1 MTIITTIITWKRRR
15 KRNETDFSLFD
26 ASLELSPLFERCDI
40 FFPRFTEGPAV
51 FVSILWIPR
60 LSSVRLC
67 FEWRYE
73 ERNLMETTR
82 RYHYGH
88 PSFRRWSWRGI
99 RSEHLSSSRC
109 IHPFIGFVNFATGY
123 VITEQAKPR
132 KSVER
137 GRKGE
142 KGGERGMK
150 RGRKW
155 RS

>member
-26 ASLELSPLFERCDI
+26 ASLELTLI
-40 FFPRFTEGPAV
+40 WAMWYFFPPFHRGSCGLCIDPLDPSALEC
-51 FVSILWIPR
+51 I
-60 LSSVRLC
+60 RLC